1 MKKIMLSEDEYA
13 VLQKVLRSVPPAK
26 APLDGAERYFYRRV
40 LSRVL
45 QKDYSFPDTDD
56 GMTQPEG

>member
-1 MKKIMLSEDEYA
+1 MKKLMLSDDEFA
-13 VLQKVLRSVPPAK
+13 VLQKVLRTVPPAQ

-45 QKDYSFPDTDD
+45 QEDRSFPDTDD
-56 GMTQPEG
+56 GMKLED